1 MALSKFVRETP
12 DTQSSLLFS
21 WHQKNWIRSRNRT
34 MEVKMSWEEGVTNC
48 SFLPCTDWPLYL
60 VRLVSANEWAWFV
73 VFCAVQRCYFAAI
86 SCSQWS
92 SEQQWPFYGG
102 PPICPLWPVASRRDF
117 TPLTGCFL
125 LLRLF
130 SVNLGEAVHKTCSIL
145 FYLSNEHN
153 YQQFKM
159 ICFPLIHVPFIGH
172 LFPKGCL
179 SCTQGPTFGLQWNI

>member
-1 MALSKFVRETP
+1 MALSKFVRETL
-12 DTQSSLLFS
+12 DTQSFLLFS
-21 WHQKNWIRSRNRT
+21 WRQKNRIWSRNRT

-60 VRLVSANEWAWFV
+60 VRLASANEWAWLV
-73 VFCAVQRCYFAAI
+73 VFCVQRYYFAAV

-92 SEQQWPFYGG
+92 FEQQQWPLYGG
-102 PPICPLWPVASRRDF
+102 QPICPLWPLASRMDF

-130 SVNLGEAVHKTCSIL
+130 SVNLGDAVHKNCSPL

-153 YQQFKM
+153 CQ
-159 ICFPLIHVPFIGH
+159 
-172 LFPKGCL
+172 
-179 SCTQGPTFGLQWNI
+179 